1 MSATYHTFV
10 DEALGA
16 RVGGATGVALIGD
29 AYAFS
34 AAHVS
39 FAADVLPHVV
49 AGITLTQ
56 DFSRA
61 DAIGGS
67 PALPLPWGF
76 DSSPDLFFQPLDQG
90 VPGVPEPGP
99 FNEGWEGG
107 FSNAPGGGFVPVG
120 VTVKAVVMHDT
131 APLLYLDEETFP
143 GLPHVTLGGAVE
155 MYWLTRLLI
164 GLGT

>member
-1 MSATYHTFV
+1 MSATFRTFV
-10 DEALGA
+10 DKALGA
-16 RVGGATGVALIGD
+16 RVGAATGVALIDGT
-29 AYAFS
+29 YTFN

-49 AGITLTQ
+49 AGLTLTQ

-61 DAIGGS
+61 DAVGGS
-67 PALPLPWGF
+67 PLLPLPWGF
-76 DSSPDLFFQPLDQG
+76 DSSPDLFFQQLDQG
-90 VPGVPEPGP
+90 QGGVPGP
-99 FNEGWEGG
+99 FNEGWAGG
-107 FSNAPGGGFVPVG
+107 FSNAPGGGFVPEG
-120 VTVKAVVMHDT
+120 VTVKAVVIHDT

-143 GLPHVTLGGAVE
+143 GLPQATLGGAVE